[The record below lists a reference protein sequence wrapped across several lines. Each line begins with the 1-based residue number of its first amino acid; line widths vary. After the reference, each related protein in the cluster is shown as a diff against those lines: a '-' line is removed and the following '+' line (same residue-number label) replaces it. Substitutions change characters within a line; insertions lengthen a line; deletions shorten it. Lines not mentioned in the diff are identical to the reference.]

1 MFAAVGDMWKTLE
14 RGEQPSAEERAI
26 VRLAASQAVQG
37 AVRAADL
44 AYNFGGGSSIY
55 ESCRLQR
62 QFRDIHAVTQH
73 ISVGPS
79 SMEAAGRVLLGQ
91 EVPPGFL

>member
-1 MFAAVGDMWKTLE
+1 MWATLE
-14 RGEQPSAEERAI
+14 RGEEPSTEARAL

-37 AVRAADL
+37 AVRAVDI

-55 ESCRLQR
+55 ESSRLQR
-62 QFRDIHAVTQH
+62 QFRDIHTLTQH
-73 ISVGPS
+73 VLVGPS
-79 SMEAAGRVLLGQ
+79 SFEAAGRALLGQ